1 MVLVERGELLREPVE
16 DVKIDPSMTLLDL
29 IDVYDRI
36 HGFMA
41 GHLVRATRVLC
52 SCLDADLRVLTFTAN
67 LVATGLRGVFAQ
79 LLREG
84 IFNLVIT
91 TCGTIDHDIARS
103 TGGRYYKGYF
113 EADDRMLHDLDIHR
127 LGNVY
132 IPVEDYGPRIEKFVY
147 GVLGELEDR
156 EYGVYEI
163 LWEIGKRL
171 DDENSILR
179 AAYEKKVPVIVPG
192 YLDGAFGTALYT
204 YYNVHKKP
212 KINAFLD
219 EQVLADRFFKPGKT
233 MALIIGG
240 GISKHHTI
248 WWAQFREGLDCA
260 VYVTT
265 AVEYDGS
272 LSGAQPR
279 EAISWGKIRPE
290 ANTVV
295 VYGDATIVVPLIAA
309 ALLAEWRRR
318 REASGGEAEKNQG

>member
-1 MVLVERGELLREPVE
+1 MGEREKLLREPVE
-16 DVKIDPSMTLLDL
+16 DVEIDPNMTLSDL
-29 IDVYDRI
+29 IEVYGRV

-41 GHLVRATRVLC
+41 GHLVRAVKILC
-52 SCLDADLRVLTFTAN
+52 SCLDADLRILTFTAN
-67 LVATGLRGVFAQ
+67 LVATGLRGIFAQ

-91 TCGTIDHDIARS
+91 TCGSIDHDIARS

-113 EADDRMLHDLDIHR
+113 EADDRMLYELNIHR
-127 LGNVY
+127 LGNIY

-147 GVLGELEDR
+147 EVLGELEDR

-163 LWEIGKRL
+163 LWEIGRRL
-171 DDENSILR
+171 DDRNSILR
-179 AAYEKKVPVIVPG
+179 VAYEKRIPVIVPG

-204 YYNVHKKP
+204 YYNVHRRP

-219 EQVLADRFFKPGKT
+219 EQVLADLFFKPGKT
-233 MALIIGG
+233 MALIVGG

-260 VYVTT
+260 VYITT

-279 EAISWGKIRPE
+279 EAVSWGKIRPE

-295 VYGDATIVVPLIAA
+295 VYGDATIIVPLIAA
-309 ALLAEWRRR
+309 ALLAEWRKRR
-318 REASGGEAEKNQG
+318 AGADKVEKK